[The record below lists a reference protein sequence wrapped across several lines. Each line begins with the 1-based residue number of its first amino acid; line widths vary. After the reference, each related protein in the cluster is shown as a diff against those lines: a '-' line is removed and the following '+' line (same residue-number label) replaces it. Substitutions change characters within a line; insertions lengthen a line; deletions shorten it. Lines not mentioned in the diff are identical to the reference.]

1 MTKEEWIRQA
11 VKNLVEAEGRI
22 YKLQGNYTGN
32 TALMEA
38 IKETIIR
45 GKQLEDEM
53 GN

>member
-1 MTKEEWIRQA
+1 MTKEEWIRNA
-11 VKNLVEAEGRI
+11 VKLLERAQDRI
-22 YKLQGNYTGN
+22 YDLQGNYTGN

-45 GKQLEDEM
+45 GKQIEDEM